1 MGALI
6 APNSPGER
14 WKAGTAPANYG
25 ENRRILL
32 PFFNSSDSRNL
43 AVMTASRRTQ
53 LIRFG
58 AWTGLATLAVLV
70 AIVSARTE
78 GGVRRIATLI
88 SPEPLAA
95 ARSAK
100 DPQLA
105 NRAFDQEAE
114 QRRLAEAIRNLA
126 ADRDR
131 LLARVATLER
141 NVEDVTGSI
150 GQPAAKAPPAQVA
163 PMPAPAPGAVAP
175 AQSRVAAGHLA
186 TGSPAGAESVATK
199 TEFGIDLGANAT
211 IEGLRTLW
219 TNMKAN
225 QPGLLEGLRPLIAL
239 REGQKGGSPELRLV
253 VGPLANAS
261 AAARLC
267 AALAAAGQACQPAVF
282 DGQRL
287 ALQ

>member
-1 MGALI
+1 
-6 APNSPGER
+6 
-14 WKAGTAPANYG
+14 
-25 ENRRILL
+25 
-32 PFFNSSDSRNL
+32 
-43 AVMTASRRTQ
+43 MTASRRTQ

-70 AIVSARTE
+70 AVIAARTE
-78 GGVRRIATLI
+78 TGVRRIASLM
-88 SPEPLAA
+88 SPEPPAA

-100 DPQLA
+100 ELQLA

-114 QRRLAEAIRNLA
+114 QRRLSEAIRMLA

-131 LLARVATLER
+131 LLARVSTLER

-150 GQPAAKAPPAQVA
+150 AKAPPAAANLVA
-163 PMPAPAPGAVAP
+163 PQAAPEPAAP

-199 TEFGIDLGANAT
+199 TEFGVDLGTNAT
-211 IEGLRTLW
+211 IEGLRALW
-219 TNMKAN
+219 ARLKAN
-225 QPGLLEGLRPLIAL
+225 QPGLLEGLRPVMAL
-239 REGQKGGSPELRLV
+239 REGPRGGAPELRLIA
-253 VGPLANAS
+253 GPLANAS
-261 AAARLC
+261 VAARLC

-287 ALQ
+287 ALR